1 LNSVPSQSSIEKIT
15 HLQPP
20 KLLLVEDDEDLK
32 FIIEDVLLS
41 KGYEVIAVTNGI
53 EALEKLSGFAPDLII
68 SDLMMPHMD
77 GFTLLQRV
85 RNSPNIGAIPFVIIT
100 AYTSNQEARRA
111 RELGADDFLVKPFT
125 ADDLLT
131 LIRTRLQRSQSIY
144 IFNTREAHL
153 QTVLMLANVI
163 EARDEETH
171 KHVERVQKL
180 AVGFGQALGWGP
192 DKTGIL
198 EIGSVLHDIG
208 KIMVPRT
215 ILNKRGPLNKTESE
229 LIRQH
234 PYNGARMLTGV
245 THLAPAIP
253 YVLYHHERWD
263 GQGYP
268 FGLASDHIPIEGRM
282 LALVDAYDAM
292 TSNRPYRAG
301 MPHDQAVREIIE
313 HRGTQFDPTL
323 TDQFLQVIANHTG
336 A

>member
-1 LNSVPSQSSIEKIT
+1 MNSVPSQSSIEKIT

-313 HRGTQFDPTL
+313 HRGTQFAPTQ
-323 TDQFLQVIANHTG
+323 THQFLQVIANHTG